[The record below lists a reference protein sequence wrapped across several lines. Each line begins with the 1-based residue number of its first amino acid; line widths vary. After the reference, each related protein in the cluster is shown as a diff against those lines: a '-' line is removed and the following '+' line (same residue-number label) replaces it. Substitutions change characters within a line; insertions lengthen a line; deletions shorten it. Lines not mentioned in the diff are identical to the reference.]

1 MIGNMEIQ
9 DAGSSNS
16 ISSEIEVPFRMKRS
30 RKFILSSSDET
41 RDTSIEVSAR
51 CISKCRPIVYS
62 TESEDE
68 TRNVTDNLTDQ

>member
-1 MIGNMEIQ
+1 MEIQ
-9 DAGSSNS
+9 DAGSSSS

-51 CISKCRPIVYS
+51 CISKCCLIVYS

-68 TRNVTDNLTDQ
+68 TRNVNDNLTDQ